1 MINIEIVT
9 EKINHFFSNE
19 KHTIDGA
26 EVIFNGRV
34 RNFEKGKKII
44 ALEYEHYEGMA
55 ELELKKLA
63 DKTVEKFSIN
73 DLFCKHRV
81 GKVPI
86 GEASL
91 YISIWSPH
99 RKEALNAL
107 EWFIAELKKH
117 VPIWK
122 WAIFE
127 DGTREPTHDS

>member
-1 MINIEIVT
+1 MIKVEIVSG
-9 EKINHFFSNE
+9 KINHFISDGN
-19 KHTIDGA
+19 HTNDGA

-34 RNFEKGKKII
+34 RNLEKDKKII

-63 DKTVEKFSIN
+63 EKTVNKFSLN

-81 GKVPI
+81 GKVPT

-91 YISIWSPH
+91 HISIWSPH

-107 EWFIAELKKH
+107 EWFITELKKN
-117 VPIWK
+117 VPMWK
-122 WAIFE
+122 WAIYE
-127 DGTREPTHDS
+127 DGTREAT